1 VSTDY
6 SKPQDAPETVL
17 AADGKTV
24 LHRFRVDA
32 VIYATDQAV
41 AQRRMDHASACLDHA
56 ALRTEDE

>member
-1 VSTDY
+1 MSTDY

-32 VIYATDQAV
+32 VIYAPNQAV
-41 AQRRMDHASACLDHA
+41 AQRRVAAADICLDHA